1 MSWSCQI
8 IQVAMLKLFLL
19 FFILSTCSLFADS
32 PFESTKDLPVAY
44 QGRFRSLDSASR
56 LWLYDTY
63 HQQQLK
69 KSDLSSFHTTDP
81 SAADLLWNIHFFGST
96 EWNDSPFFWIHY
108 ASVKNLLGLDPK
120 TDRFSFNRLNQVMEK
135 NNGFGQVGLPE
146 KGPSEE
152 LSLLSRQLL
161 LFAGYEG
168 PTNPFQKEFED
179 FYANLQK
186 QETSPKEIPH
196 LLEARFPFIQRLQ
209 SASTTLK
216 MLPAKFSPGEWVS
229 LAAFKT
235 KNYDLQKNRLVLS
248 NNFTAFSNAHFL
260 ALRKA
265 YFELES
271 AVLSHANPDQIKAAV
286 IHFTEQY
293 RTAYASLAGKPYK
306 QAQGKS
312 LTYPTESRLQAETFY
327 YRLPLIE
334 ITLFT
339 YLLAL
344 LFMLTTRKQQKLGFF
359 TLGII
364 LTGFAIHTA
373 VLILRC
379 YILERP
385 PVSNMFETVV
395 YVPWIAVAL
404 GLVFY
409 TTTHSR
415 LILGAAIVA
424 SSALLILLRL
434 TQVDSRLENVQAV
447 LDSQYWLIIHVL
459 MIVASY
465 GAFAVSG
472 ILGHF
477 YLIDYAINK
486 GESPSSEKMARGILH
501 TMYVGVAL
509 LIPGTILGGVWAA
522 ESWGRFWD
530 WDPKESWAFI
540 SACVYLLFIHA
551 YTFRHIRDFGL
562 AIGSVAGL
570 LAISF
575 TWYGVN
581 YVLGTGLHS
590 YGFGNGGESLY
601 FLYVGI
607 ECLFL
612 FFMLYHARLACEHF

>member
-1 MSWSCQI
+1 M
-8 IQVAMLKLFLL
+8 KLLL
-19 FFILSTCSLFADS
+19 LFILSCSSLIADS
-32 PFESTKDLPVAY
+32 PFEQTKDLPVAF
-44 QGRFRSLDSASR
+44 QGRFRSLDSAAR

-69 KSDLSSFHTTDP
+69 KNDLASFHTKDP
-81 SAADLLWNIHFFGST
+81 SAIDLLWNLHFFGHT
-96 EWNDSPFFWIHY
+96 KWDDSPFFWIHY
-108 ASVKNLLGLDPK
+108 ATEKHSLGLDPK
-120 TDRFSFNRLNQVMEK
+120 TDRFSFNKLSAAQSNISEK
-135 NNGFGQVGLPE
+135 NL
-146 KGPSEE
+146 SDE
-152 LSLLSRQLL
+152 LTL
-161 LFAGYEG
+161 LFKQLQLFTSYEG
-168 PTNPFQKEFED
+168 SLNP
-179 FYANLQK
+179 LQK
-186 QETSPKEIPH
+186 SFEKFLTDAQQQSTSPKEISQQI
-196 LLEARFPFIQRLQ
+196 ETRFPFAQRLQ
-209 SASTTLK
+209 AAGNTLK
-216 MLPAKFSPGEWVS
+216 MLPAKFSKGEWVS

-235 KNYDLQKNRLVLS
+235 KNYDPQTNRLVLS
-248 NNFTAFSNAHFL
+248 NNFTSFSNAHFL

-265 YFELES
+265 YFDLES
-271 AVLSHANPDQIKAAV
+271 SVLSQASQDQIQAAV
-286 IHFTEQY
+286 SHFTEQY
-293 RTAYASLAGKPYK
+293 RTAYAALAGTAYK

-312 LTYPTESRLQAETFY
+312 LFYPSESRLQAETFY
-327 YRLPLIE
+327 YRIPLIE
-334 ITLFT
+334 ITLCL

-344 LFMLTTRKQQKLGFF
+344 ILLLATRNRQKIGRF
-359 TLGII
+359 TLSII
-364 LTGFAIHTA
+364 LAGFAIHTA

-404 GLVFY
+404 GMIFY
-409 TTTHSR
+409 MTTHSR
-415 LILGAAIVA
+415 LILGAAIFA
-424 SSALLILLRL
+424 STALLILLRL

-465 GAFAVSG
+465 GAFAVCG

-477 YLIDYAINK
+477 YLIDYAFNK

-540 SACVYLLFIHA
+540 SACVYLLVIHA

-590 YGFGNGGESLY
+590 YGFGNGGESMY
-601 FLYVGI
+601 FLYVAI
-607 ECLFL
+607 DCLFL
-612 FFMLYHARLACEHF
+612 IFMLTMRNMAKNRLKKIG